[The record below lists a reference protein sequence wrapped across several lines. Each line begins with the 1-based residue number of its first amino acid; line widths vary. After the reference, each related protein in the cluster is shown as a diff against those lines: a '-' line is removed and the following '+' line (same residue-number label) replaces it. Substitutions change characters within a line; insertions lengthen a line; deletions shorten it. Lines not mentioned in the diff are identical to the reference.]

1 MLDGQERAPHGA
13 PGLERRP
20 PVGIARE
27 RETNGGDAVFR
38 QFGCCNSREH
48 RTGAGSD
55 SIRARTVSQSSPPR
69 QGAWKRS
76 LRLIAILL
84 AIWFTASLGLGV
96 LLAEPLNRIWIGGFP
111 LGFWFAQQGA
121 ILIFLVLLLVNAI
134 AMDRIERD
142 AGRSEDTED
151 PS

>member
-1 MLDGQERAPHGA
+1 MPQP
-13 PGLERRP
+13 
-20 PVGIARE
+20 
-27 RETNGGDAVFR
+27 
-38 QFGCCNSREH
+38 
-48 RTGAGSD
+48 
-55 SIRARTVSQSSPPR
+55 SPPR

-76 LRLIAILL
+76 LRLIAVLL

-96 LLAEPLNRIWIGGFP
+96 LLAEPLNRIWVGGFP

-121 ILIFLVLLLVNAI
+121 ILIFLVLLLVNAV

-142 AGRSEDTED
+142 ADRSEDTED

>member
-1 MLDGQERAPHGA
+1 M
-13 PGLERRP
+13 
-20 PVGIARE
+20 
-27 RETNGGDAVFR
+27 
-38 QFGCCNSREH
+38 
-48 RTGAGSD
+48 
-55 SIRARTVSQSSPPR
+55 SQLSPPR
-69 QGAWKRS
+69 RDTWKRS

-96 LLAEPLNRIWIGGFP
+96 LLVEPLNRIWMGGFP

-121 ILIFLVLLLVNAI
+121 ILIFLVLLVVNAI

-142 AGRSEDTED
+142 PDRSEDPED

>member
-1 MLDGQERAPHGA
+1 M
-13 PGLERRP
+13 
-20 PVGIARE
+20 
-27 RETNGGDAVFR
+27 T
-38 QFGCCNSREH
+38 
-48 RTGAGSD
+48 
-55 SIRARTVSQSSPPR
+55 QSSPPR
-69 QGAWKRS
+69 PGVWKRS

-121 ILIFLVLLLVNAI
+121 ILIFLVLLIVNAI

-142 AGRSEDTED
+142 ADRSEDAED

>member
-1 MLDGQERAPHGA
+1 MTQ
-13 PGLERRP
+13 
-20 PVGIARE
+20 
-27 RETNGGDAVFR
+27 
-38 QFGCCNSREH
+38 
-48 RTGAGSD
+48 
-55 SIRARTVSQSSPPR
+55 SPPPR
-69 QGAWKRS
+69 PGVWKRS

-96 LLAEPLNRIWIGGFP
+96 LLAEPLNRIWVGGFP

-121 ILIFLVLLLVNAI
+121 ILIFLVLLVVNAI

-142 AGRSEDTED
+142 ADRSEDTED